1 VNISDDKIL
10 IRDIVV
16 KHSFNTKILAGL
28 IVYSLSPV
36 PVAGVRAAEVPA
48 GVKLAETQELV
59 RANGYEPATLDPN
72 LAESNVEFYIFNDLF
87 EGLLRVGKKG
97 EVIPALAEKWEQQD
111 NVWTFH
117 LRPQAKWSNG
127 DPVTAGDFVYSW
139 RRLTDPKTASP
150 YGSYLAS
157 AYVLNAA
164 EINAGSKPPSELGVK
179 ALDAH
184 TLQVTLAEP
193 NSYLLKQ
200 LVHFPVLP
208 VNQKVVEK
216 YGKDWTQP
224 AHFVG
229 NGAFRLSQWVV
240 NEKLVVE
247 RNPQYWDNAN
257 TRLNKV
263 TFLPLQGFP
272 EVARFRAGEIELG
285 YTTPPELY
293 QQLKKTLG
301 DEQLV
306 TYPLLSTSYFAFNNQ
321 QAPFNDVRVRQ
332 ALNLALDKDIIAGK
346 VLGYGQQPAWT
357 FTPTG
362 AGGYSLKAGEA
373 AGWTRE
379 QRLAQAQKLLAEAG
393 FNAAHPLRFTL
404 LYSNDAT
411 IKKIVI
417 ASSAMWKKN
426 LGVEA
431 RLQSQ
436 ERKVTLDSIN
446 RGQYSV
452 AFTRWLADYNDPST
466 FLNVFRSASSEN
478 SPKYRNG
485 NYDRILHQATAA
497 QTPQQVQHYFQQAE
511 DLLAA
516 DTPVAPVYYEANA
529 TLVKPYVKGIDFT
542 RQGALYDKNAYIVA
556 H

>member
-1 VNISDDKIL
+1 MNIGVDKTPL
-10 IRDIVV
+10 RDNDVTY
-16 KHSFNTKILAGL
+16 SFKLKGLAGL
-28 IVYSLSPV
+28 IILSLQ
-36 PVAGVRAAEVPA
+36 AGMAVQAAEVPA
-48 GVKLAETQELV
+48 GVQLAAKQELV

-87 EGLLRVGKKG
+87 EGLLRVGKNG
-97 EVIPALAEKWEQQD
+97 EVIPALATKWETKGT
-111 NVWTFH
+111 VWTFH
-117 LRPQAKWSNG
+117 LRPEAKWSNG
-127 DPVTAGDFVYSW
+127 DPVTADDFVFSW

-208 VNQKVVEK
+208 VNRKVVEQ
-216 YGKDWTQP
+216 YGKNWTQP
-224 AHFVG
+224 QNFVG
-229 NGAFRLSQWVV
+229 NGAFKLAQWVV
-240 NEKLVVE
+240 NEKVVVE
-247 RNPQYWDNAN
+247 RNTQYWDNAH
-257 TRLNKV
+257 TVLNKV

-285 YTTPPELY
+285 YSAPPELY
-293 QQLKKTLG
+293 QQLKKNLG

-306 TYPLLSTSYFAFNNQ
+306 TYPLLSTSYFAFNNRQ
-321 QAPFNDVRVRQ
+321 PPFNDVRVRQ
-332 ALNLALDKDIIAGK
+332 ALNLALDKQVIAGK

-362 AGGYSLKAGEA
+362 AGGFTLQPGVA
-373 AGWTRE
+373 AGWSQE
-379 QRLAQAQKLLAEAG
+379 QRIAQAKKLLAEAG
-393 FNAAHPLRFTL
+393 FNAQHPLRFTL

-417 ASSAMWKKN
+417 AASAMWKKN
-426 LGVEA
+426 LGAEVT
-431 RLQSQ
+431 LQNQ
-436 ERKVTLDSIN
+436 ERKVVLDNIN
-446 RGQYSV
+446 NGQYSA
-452 AFTRWLADYNDPST
+452 AFSRWLADYNDPST
-466 FLNVFRSASSEN
+466 FLNVFRSTSSEN
-478 SPKYRNG
+478 SAKYANEH
-485 NYDRILHQATAA
+485 YDRLLHQATAA
-497 QTPQQVQHYFQQAE
+497 QSPEQVQQAFQQAE
-511 DLLAA
+511 DVLAV

-542 RQGALYDKNAYIVA
+542 RQGPLYDKNVYILA

>member
-1 VNISDDKIL
+1 MNIGVDKTP
-10 IRDIVV
+10 IRDNDVTY
-16 KHSFNTKILAGL
+16 SFKLKGLAGL
-28 IVYSLSPV
+28 IILSLQ
-36 PVAGVRAAEVPA
+36 AGVAVQAAEVPA
-48 GVKLAETQELV
+48 GVQLAAKQELV

-87 EGLLRVGKKG
+87 EGLLRVGKNG
-97 EVIPALAEKWEQQD
+97 EVIPALATKWETKGT
-111 NVWTFH
+111 VWTFH
-117 LRPQAKWSNG
+117 LRPEAKWSNG
-127 DPVTAGDFVYSW
+127 DPVTADDFVFSW

-164 EINAGSKPPSELGVK
+164 EINAGGKPPSELGVK

-208 VNQKVVEK
+208 VNRKVVEQ
-216 YGKDWTQP
+216 YGKNWTQP
-224 AHFVG
+224 QNFVG
-229 NGAFRLSQWVV
+229 NGAFKLAQWVV
-240 NEKLVVE
+240 NEKVVVE
-247 RNPQYWDNAN
+247 RNTQYWDNAH
-257 TRLNKV
+257 TVLNKV

-285 YTTPPELY
+285 YSAPPELY
-293 QQLKKTLG
+293 QQLKKNLG

-306 TYPLLSTSYFAFNNQ
+306 TYPLLSTSYFAFNNRQ
-321 QAPFNDVRVRQ
+321 PPFNDVRVRQ
-332 ALNLALDKDIIAGK
+332 ALNLALDKQVIAGK

-362 AGGYSLKAGEA
+362 AGGFTLQPGVA
-373 AGWTRE
+373 AGWSQE
-379 QRLAQAQKLLAEAG
+379 QRIAQAKKLLAEAG
-393 FNAAHPLRFTL
+393 FNAQHPLRFTL

-417 ASSAMWKKN
+417 AASAMWKKN
-426 LGVEA
+426 LGAEVT
-431 RLQSQ
+431 LQNQ
-436 ERKVTLDSIN
+436 ERKVVLDNIN
-446 RGQYSV
+446 NGQYSA
-452 AFTRWLADYNDPST
+452 AFSRWLADYNDPST
-466 FLNVFRSASSEN
+466 FLNVFRSTSSEN
-478 SPKYRNG
+478 SAKYANEH
-485 NYDRILHQATAA
+485 YDRLLHQATAA
-497 QTPQQVQHYFQQAE
+497 QSPEQVQQAFQQAE
-511 DLLAA
+511 DVLAV

-542 RQGALYDKNAYIVA
+542 RQGPLYDKNVYILA

>member
-1 VNISDDKIL
+1 MNIGVDKTPL
-10 IRDIVV
+10 RDNDVTY
-16 KHSFNTKILAGL
+16 SFKLKGLAGL
-28 IVYSLSPV
+28 IILSLQ
-36 PVAGVRAAEVPA
+36 AGMAVQAAEVPA
-48 GVKLAETQELV
+48 GVQLAAKQELV

-87 EGLLRVGKKG
+87 EGLLRVGKNG
-97 EVIPALAEKWEQQD
+97 EVIPALATKWETKGT
-111 NVWTFH
+111 VWTFH
-117 LRPQAKWSNG
+117 LRPEAKWSNG
-127 DPVTAGDFVYSW
+127 DPVTADDFVFSW

-164 EINAGSKPPSELGVK
+164 EINAGGKPPSELGVK

-208 VNQKVVEK
+208 VNRKVVEQ
-216 YGKDWTQP
+216 YGKNWTQP
-224 AHFVG
+224 QNFVG
-229 NGAFRLSQWVV
+229 NGAFKLAQWVV
-240 NEKLVVE
+240 NEKVVLE
-247 RNPQYWDNAN
+247 RNTQYWDNAH
-257 TRLNKV
+257 TVLNKV

-285 YTTPPELY
+285 YSAPPELY
-293 QQLKKTLG
+293 QQLKKNLG

-306 TYPLLSTSYFAFNNQ
+306 TYPLLSTSYFAFNNRQ
-321 QAPFNDVRVRQ
+321 PPFNDVRVRQ
-332 ALNLALDKDIIAGK
+332 ALNLALDKQVIAGK

-362 AGGYSLKAGEA
+362 AGGFTLQAGVA
-373 AGWTRE
+373 AGWSQE
-379 QRLAQAQKLLAEAG
+379 QRIAQAKKLLAEAG
-393 FNAAHPLRFTL
+393 FNAQHPLRFTL

-417 ASSAMWKKN
+417 AASAMWKKN
-426 LGVEA
+426 LGAEVT
-431 RLQSQ
+431 LQNQ
-436 ERKVTLDSIN
+436 ERKVVLDNIN
-446 RGQYSV
+446 NGQYSA
-452 AFTRWLADYNDPST
+452 AFSRWLADYNDPST
-466 FLNVFRSASSEN
+466 FLNVFRSTSSEN
-478 SPKYRNG
+478 SAKYANEH
-485 NYDRILHQATAA
+485 YDRLLHQATAA
-497 QTPQQVQHYFQQAE
+497 QSPEQVQQAFQQAE
-511 DLLAA
+511 DVLAV

-542 RQGALYDKNAYIVA
+542 RQGPLYDKNVYILA

>member
-1 VNISDDKIL
+1 MNIGVDKTPL
-10 IRDIVV
+10 RDNDVTY
-16 KHSFNTKILAGL
+16 SFKLKGLAGL
-28 IVYSLSPV
+28 IILSLQ
-36 PVAGVRAAEVPA
+36 AGVAVQAAEVPA
-48 GVKLAETQELV
+48 GVQLAAKQELV

-87 EGLLRVGKKG
+87 EGLLRVGKNG
-97 EVIPALAEKWEQQD
+97 EVIPALATKWETKGT
-111 NVWTFH
+111 VWTFH
-117 LRPQAKWSNG
+117 LRPEAKWSNG
-127 DPVTAGDFVYSW
+127 DPVTADDFVFSW

-208 VNQKVVEK
+208 VNRKVVEQ
-216 YGKDWTQP
+216 YGKNWTQP
-224 AHFVG
+224 QNFVG
-229 NGAFRLSQWVV
+229 NGAFKLAQWVV
-240 NEKLVVE
+240 NEKVVLE
-247 RNPQYWDNAN
+247 RNTQYWDNAH
-257 TRLNKV
+257 TVLNKV

-285 YTTPPELY
+285 YSAPPELY
-293 QQLKKTLG
+293 QQLKKNLG

-306 TYPLLSTSYFAFNNQ
+306 TYPLLSTSYFAFNNRQ
-321 QAPFNDVRVRQ
+321 PPFNDVRVRQ
-332 ALNLALDKDIIAGK
+332 ALNLALDKQVIAGK

-362 AGGYSLKAGEA
+362 AGGFTLQPGVA
-373 AGWTRE
+373 AGWSQE
-379 QRLAQAQKLLAEAG
+379 QRIAQAKKLMAEAG
-393 FNAAHPLRFTL
+393 FNAQHPLRFTL

-417 ASSAMWKKN
+417 AASAMWKKN
-426 LGVEA
+426 LGAEVT
-431 RLQSQ
+431 LQNQ
-436 ERKVTLDSIN
+436 ERKVVLDNIN
-446 RGQYSV
+446 NGQYSA
-452 AFTRWLADYNDPST
+452 AFSRWLADYNDPST
-466 FLNVFRSASSEN
+466 FLNVFRSTSSEN
-478 SPKYRNG
+478 SAKYANEH
-485 NYDRILHQATAA
+485 YDRLLHQATAA
-497 QTPQQVQHYFQQAE
+497 QSPEQVQQAFQQAE
-511 DLLAA
+511 DVLAV

-542 RQGALYDKNAYIVA
+542 RQGPLYDKNVYILA

>member
-1 VNISDDKIL
+1 LHIERDKTL
-10 IRDIVV
+10 IRDIDV
-16 KHSFNTKILAGL
+16 KYSFNGKKLAGL
-28 IVYSLSPV
+28 ILL
-36 PVAGVRAAEVPA
+36 ALNATIAQAAEVPA
-48 GVKLAETQELV
+48 GAKLAPVQELV

-87 EGLLRVGKKG
+87 EGLLRVGKEG
-97 EVIPALAEKWEQQD
+97 EVIPALAQKWEHQG

-127 DPVTAGDFVYSW
+127 DPVTADDFVYSW

-164 EINAGSKPPSELGVK
+164 AINAGSKPPSELGVK

-184 TLQVTLAEP
+184 TLQVTLSEP
-193 NSYLLKQ
+193 NAYLLKQ

-208 VNQKVVEK
+208 VNRKVVEQ
-216 YGKDWTQP
+216 YGKNWTQP

-229 NGAFRLSQWVV
+229 NGAFRLSEWVV
-240 NEKLVVE
+240 NEKVVVE

-257 TRLNKV
+257 TVLNKV
-263 TFLPLQGFP
+263 TFLPIQGFP
-272 EVARFRAGEIELG
+272 EVARFRAGEVELG

-301 DEQLV
+301 DQQLV
-306 TYPLLSTSYFAFNNQ
+306 TYPLLSTSYFAFNNRQ
-321 QAPFNDVRVRQ
+321 TPFNDVRVRQ
-332 ALNLALDKDIIAGK
+332 ALNLALDKEIIAGK

-362 AGGYSLKAGEA
+362 AGGYRLQAGAA
-373 AGWTRE
+373 AGLTPE
-379 QRLAQAQKLLAEAG
+379 QRHAQAKKLLAEAG
-393 FNAAHPLRFTL
+393 FNAEHPLRFTV

-417 ASSAMWKKN
+417 AAAAMWKKN

-431 RLQSQ
+431 GMQSQ
-436 ERKVTLDSIN
+436 ERKVTLDNIN

-452 AFTRWLADYNDPST
+452 AFTRWLADYDDPST
-466 FLNVFRSASSEN
+466 FLNVFRADSSEN
-478 SPKYRNG
+478 SPKYRNPE
-485 NYDRILHQATAA
+485 YDRILHQATAA
-497 QTPQQVQHYFQQAE
+497 PTPQQVQQYFQQAE
-511 DLLAA
+511 AVLAV

-529 TLVKPYVKGIDFT
+529 TLIKPYVKGIDFT
-542 RQGALYDKNAYIVA
+542 RQGALYDKNVYILA

>member
-1 VNISDDKIL
+1 MNIGVDKTP
-10 IRDIVV
+10 IRDNDVTY
-16 KHSFNTKILAGL
+16 SFKLKALTGL
-28 IVYSLSPV
+28 IILSLR
-36 PVAGVRAAEVPA
+36 AGMAVQAAEVPA
-48 GVKLAETQELV
+48 GVQLAAKQELV

-87 EGLLRVGKKG
+87 EGLLRVGKNG
-97 EVIPALAEKWEQQD
+97 EVIPALATKWETKGT
-111 NVWTFH
+111 VWTFH
-117 LRPQAKWSNG
+117 LRPEAKWSNG
-127 DPVTAGDFVYSW
+127 DPVTADDFVFSW

-208 VNQKVVEK
+208 VNRKVVEQ
-216 YGKDWTQP
+216 YGKNWTQP
-224 AHFVG
+224 QNFVG
-229 NGAFRLSQWVV
+229 NGAFKLAQWVV
-240 NEKLVVE
+240 NEKVVLE
-247 RNPQYWDNAN
+247 RNTQYWDNAH
-257 TRLNKV
+257 TVLNKV

-285 YTTPPELY
+285 YSAPPELY
-293 QQLKKTLG
+293 QQLKKNLG

-306 TYPLLSTSYFAFNNQ
+306 TYPLLSTSYFAFNNRQ
-321 QAPFNDVRVRQ
+321 PPFNDVRVRQ
-332 ALNLALDKDIIAGK
+332 ALNLALDKQVIAGK
-346 VLGYGQQPAWT
+346 VLGYGQQSAWT

-362 AGGYSLKAGEA
+362 AGGFTLQPGVA
-373 AGWTRE
+373 AGWSQE
-379 QRLAQAQKLLAEAG
+379 QRIAQAKKLLAEAG
-393 FNAAHPLRFTL
+393 FNAQHPLRFTL

-417 ASSAMWKKN
+417 AASAMWKKN
-426 LGVEA
+426 LGAEVT
-431 RLQSQ
+431 LQNQ
-436 ERKVTLDSIN
+436 ERKVVLDNIN
-446 RGQYSV
+446 NGQYSA
-452 AFTRWLADYNDPST
+452 AFSRWLADYNDPST
-466 FLNVFRSASSEN
+466 FLNVFRSTSSEN
-478 SPKYRNG
+478 SAKYANEH
-485 NYDRILHQATAA
+485 YDRLLHQATAA
-497 QTPQQVQHYFQQAE
+497 QSPEQVQQAFQQAE
-511 DLLAA
+511 DVLAV

-542 RQGALYDKNAYIVA
+542 RQGPLYDKNVYILA

>member
-1 VNISDDKIL
+1 MNIGVDKTP
-10 IRDIVV
+10 IRDNDVTY
-16 KHSFNTKILAGL
+16 SFKLKGLAGL
-28 IVYSLSPV
+28 IILSLQ
-36 PVAGVRAAEVPA
+36 AGVAVQAAEVPA
-48 GVKLAETQELV
+48 GVQLAAKQELV

-87 EGLLRVGKKG
+87 EGLLRVGKNG
-97 EVIPALAEKWEQQD
+97 EVIPALATKWETKGT
-111 NVWTFH
+111 VWTFH
-117 LRPQAKWSNG
+117 LRPEVKWSNG
-127 DPVTAGDFVYSW
+127 DPVTADDFVFSW

-164 EINAGSKPPSELGVK
+164 EINAGGKPPSELGVK

-208 VNQKVVEK
+208 VNRKVVEQ
-216 YGKDWTQP
+216 YGKNWTQP
-224 AHFVG
+224 QNFVG
-229 NGAFRLSQWVV
+229 NGAFKLAQWVV
-240 NEKLVVE
+240 NEKVVVE
-247 RNPQYWDNAN
+247 RNTQYWDNAH
-257 TRLNKV
+257 TVLNKV

-285 YTTPPELY
+285 YSAPPELY
-293 QQLKKTLG
+293 QQLKKSLG

-306 TYPLLSTSYFAFNNQ
+306 TYPLLSTSYFAFNNRQ
-321 QAPFNDVRVRQ
+321 PPFNDVRVRQ
-332 ALNLALDKDIIAGK
+332 ALNLALDKQVIAGK

-362 AGGYSLKAGEA
+362 AGGFTLQPGVA
-373 AGWTRE
+373 AGWSQE
-379 QRLAQAQKLLAEAG
+379 QRIAQAKKLLAEAG
-393 FNAAHPLRFTL
+393 FNAQHPLCFTL

-417 ASSAMWKKN
+417 AASAMWKKN
-426 LGVEA
+426 LGAEVT
-431 RLQSQ
+431 LQNQ
-436 ERKVTLDSIN
+436 ERKVVLDNIN
-446 RGQYSV
+446 NGQYSA
-452 AFTRWLADYNDPST
+452 AFSRWLADYNDPST
-466 FLNVFRSASSEN
+466 FLNVFRSTSSEN
-478 SPKYRNG
+478 SAKYANEH
-485 NYDRILHQATAA
+485 YDRLLHQATAA
-497 QTPQQVQHYFQQAE
+497 QSPEQVQQAFQQAE
-511 DLLAA
+511 DVLAV

-542 RQGALYDKNAYIVA
+542 RQGPLYDKNVYILA

>member
-1 VNISDDKIL
+1 MNIGVDKTP
-10 IRDIVV
+10 IRDNDVTY
-16 KHSFNTKILAGL
+16 SFKLKGLAGL
-28 IVYSLSPV
+28 IILSLQ
-36 PVAGVRAAEVPA
+36 AGVAVQAAEVPA
-48 GVKLAETQELV
+48 GVQLAAKQELV

-87 EGLLRVGKKG
+87 EGLLRVGKNG
-97 EVIPALAEKWEQQD
+97 EVIPALATKWETKGT
-111 NVWTFH
+111 VWTFH
-117 LRPQAKWSNG
+117 LRPEAKWSNG
-127 DPVTAGDFVYSW
+127 DPVTADDFVFSW

-164 EINAGSKPPSELGVK
+164 EINAGGKPPSELGVK

-208 VNQKVVEK
+208 VNRKVVEQ
-216 YGKDWTQP
+216 YGKNWTQP
-224 AHFVG
+224 QNFVG
-229 NGAFRLSQWVV
+229 NGAFKLAQWVV
-240 NEKLVVE
+240 NEKVVLE
-247 RNPQYWDNAN
+247 RNTQYWDNAH
-257 TRLNKV
+257 TVLNKV

-285 YTTPPELY
+285 YSAPPELY
-293 QQLKKTLG
+293 QQLKKNLG

-306 TYPLLSTSYFAFNNQ
+306 TYPLLSTSYFAFNNRQ
-321 QAPFNDVRVRQ
+321 PPFNDVRVRQ
-332 ALNLALDKDIIAGK
+332 ALNLALDKQVIAGK

-362 AGGYSLKAGEA
+362 AGGFTLQAGVA
-373 AGWTRE
+373 AGWSQE
-379 QRLAQAQKLLAEAG
+379 QRIAQAKKLLAEAG
-393 FNAAHPLRFTL
+393 FNAQHPLRFTL

-417 ASSAMWKKN
+417 AASAMWKKN
-426 LGVEA
+426 LGAEVT
-431 RLQSQ
+431 LQNQ
-436 ERKVTLDSIN
+436 ERKVVLDNIN
-446 RGQYSV
+446 NGQYSA
-452 AFTRWLADYNDPST
+452 AFSRWLADYNDPST
-466 FLNVFRSASSEN
+466 FLNVFRSTSSEN
-478 SPKYRNG
+478 SAKYANEH
-485 NYDRILHQATAA
+485 YDRLLHQATAA
-497 QTPQQVQHYFQQAE
+497 QSPEQVQQAFQQAE
-511 DLLAA
+511 DVLAV

-542 RQGALYDKNAYIVA
+542 RQGPLYDKNVYILA

>member
-1 VNISDDKIL
+1 MNIGVDKTPL
-10 IRDIVV
+10 RDNDVTY
-16 KHSFNTKILAGL
+16 SFKLKGLAGL
-28 IVYSLSPV
+28 IILSLQ
-36 PVAGVRAAEVPA
+36 AGVAVQAAEVPA
-48 GVKLAETQELV
+48 GVQLAAKQELV

-87 EGLLRVGKKG
+87 EGLLRVGKNG
-97 EVIPALAEKWEQQD
+97 EVIPALATKWETKGT
-111 NVWTFH
+111 VWTFH
-117 LRPQAKWSNG
+117 LRPEAKWSNG
-127 DPVTAGDFVYSW
+127 DPVTADDFVFSW

-208 VNQKVVEK
+208 VNRKVVEQ
-216 YGKDWTQP
+216 YGKNWTQP
-224 AHFVG
+224 QNFVG
-229 NGAFRLSQWVV
+229 NGAFKLAQWVV
-240 NEKLVVE
+240 NEKVVVE
-247 RNPQYWDNAN
+247 RNTQYWDNAH
-257 TRLNKV
+257 TVLNKV

-285 YTTPPELY
+285 YSAPPELY
-293 QQLKKTLG
+293 QQLKKSLG

-306 TYPLLSTSYFAFNNQ
+306 TYPLLSTSYFAFNNRQ
-321 QAPFNDVRVRQ
+321 PPFNDVRVRQ
-332 ALNLALDKDIIAGK
+332 ALNLALDKQVIAGK

-362 AGGYSLKAGEA
+362 AGGFTLQPGVA
-373 AGWTRE
+373 AGWSQE
-379 QRLAQAQKLLAEAG
+379 QRIAQAKKLLAEAG
-393 FNAAHPLRFTL
+393 FNAQHPLRFTL

-417 ASSAMWKKN
+417 AASAMWKKN
-426 LGVEA
+426 LGAEVT
-431 RLQSQ
+431 LQNQ
-436 ERKVTLDSIN
+436 ERKVVLDNIN
-446 RGQYSV
+446 NGQYSA
-452 AFTRWLADYNDPST
+452 AFSRWLADYNDPST
-466 FLNVFRSASSEN
+466 FLNVFRSTSSEN
-478 SPKYRNG
+478 SAKYANEH
-485 NYDRILHQATAA
+485 YDRLLHQATAA
-497 QTPQQVQHYFQQAE
+497 QSPEQVQQAFQQAE
-511 DLLAA
+511 DVLAV

-542 RQGALYDKNAYIVA
+542 RQGLLYDKNVYILA

>member
-1 VNISDDKIL
+1 MNIGVDKTL
-10 IRDIVV
+10 IRDNDVTY
-16 KHSFNTKILAGL
+16 SFKLKGLAGL
-28 IVYSLSPV
+28 IILSLQ
-36 PVAGVRAAEVPA
+36 AGMAVQAAEVPA
-48 GVKLAETQELV
+48 GVQLAAKQELV

-87 EGLLRVGKKG
+87 EGLLRVGKNG
-97 EVIPALAEKWEQQD
+97 EVIPALATKWETKGT
-111 NVWTFH
+111 VWTFH
-117 LRPQAKWSNG
+117 LRPEAKWSNG
-127 DPVTAGDFVYSW
+127 DPVTADDFVFSW

-208 VNQKVVEK
+208 VNRKVVEQ
-216 YGKDWTQP
+216 YGKNWTQP
-224 AHFVG
+224 QIFVG
-229 NGAFRLSQWVV
+229 NGAFKLAQWVV
-240 NEKLVVE
+240 NEKVVVE
-247 RNPQYWDNAN
+247 RNTQYWDNAH
-257 TRLNKV
+257 TVLNKV

-285 YTTPPELY
+285 YSAPPELY
-293 QQLKKTLG
+293 QQLKKNLG

-306 TYPLLSTSYFAFNNQ
+306 TYPLLSTSYFAFNNRQ
-321 QAPFNDVRVRQ
+321 PPFNDVRVRQ
-332 ALNLALDKDIIAGK
+332 ALNLALDKQVIAGK

-362 AGGYSLKAGEA
+362 AGGFTLQPGVA
-373 AGWTRE
+373 AGWSQE
-379 QRLAQAQKLLAEAG
+379 QRIAQAKKLLAEAG
-393 FNAAHPLRFTL
+393 FNAQHPLRFTL

-417 ASSAMWKKN
+417 AASAMWKKN
-426 LGVEA
+426 LGAEVT
-431 RLQSQ
+431 LQNQ
-436 ERKVTLDSIN
+436 ERKVVLDNIN
-446 RGQYSV
+446 NGQYSA
-452 AFTRWLADYNDPST
+452 AFSRWLADYNDPST
-466 FLNVFRSASSEN
+466 FLNVFRSTSSEN
-478 SPKYRNG
+478 SAKYANEH
-485 NYDRILHQATAA
+485 YDRLLHQATAA
-497 QTPQQVQHYFQQAE
+497 QSPEQVQQAFQQAE
-511 DLLAA
+511 DVLAV

-542 RQGALYDKNAYIVA
+542 RQGPLYDKNVYILA

>member
-1 VNISDDKIL
+1 MNIGVDKTP
-10 IRDIVV
+10 IRDSDVTY
-16 KHSFNTKILAGL
+16 SFKLKGLAGL
-28 IVYSLSPV
+28 IILSLQ
-36 PVAGVRAAEVPA
+36 AGVAVQAAEVPA
-48 GVKLAETQELV
+48 GVQLAAKQELV

-87 EGLLRVGKKG
+87 EGLLRVGKNG
-97 EVIPALAEKWEQQD
+97 EVIPALATKWETKGT
-111 NVWTFH
+111 VWTFH
-117 LRPQAKWSNG
+117 LRPEAKWSNG
-127 DPVTAGDFVYSW
+127 DPVTADDFVFSW

-164 EINAGSKPPSELGVK
+164 EINAGGKPPSELGVK

-208 VNQKVVEK
+208 VNRKVVEQ
-216 YGKDWTQP
+216 YGKNWTQP
-224 AHFVG
+224 QNFVG
-229 NGAFRLSQWVV
+229 NGAFKLAQWVV
-240 NEKLVVE
+240 NEKVVLE
-247 RNPQYWDNAN
+247 RNTQYWDNAH
-257 TRLNKV
+257 TVLNKV

-285 YTTPPELY
+285 YSAPPELY
-293 QQLKKTLG
+293 QQLKKNLG

-306 TYPLLSTSYFAFNNQ
+306 TYPLLSTSYFAFNNRQ
-321 QAPFNDVRVRQ
+321 PPFNDVRVRQ
-332 ALNLALDKDIIAGK
+332 ALNLALDKQVIAGK

-362 AGGYSLKAGEA
+362 AGGFTLQPGVA
-373 AGWTRE
+373 AGWSQE
-379 QRLAQAQKLLAEAG
+379 QRIAQAKKLLAEAG
-393 FNAAHPLRFTL
+393 FNAQHPLRFTL

-417 ASSAMWKKN
+417 AASAMWKKN
-426 LGVEA
+426 LGAEVT
-431 RLQSQ
+431 LKNQ
-436 ERKVTLDSIN
+436 ERKVVLDNIN
-446 RGQYSV
+446 NGQYSA
-452 AFTRWLADYNDPST
+452 AFSRWLADYNDPST
-466 FLNVFRSASSEN
+466 FLNVFRSTSSEN
-478 SPKYRNG
+478 SAKYANEH
-485 NYDRILHQATAA
+485 YDRLLHQATAA
-497 QTPQQVQHYFQQAE
+497 QSPEQVQQAFQQAE
-511 DLLAA
+511 DVLAV

-542 RQGALYDKNAYIVA
+542 RQGPLYDKNVYILA

>member
-1 VNISDDKIL
+1 MKY
-10 IRDIVV
+10 
-16 KHSFNTKILAGL
+16 SFNKKYLAGF
-28 IVYSLSPV
+28 IYFAIFSMTG
-36 PVAGVRAAEVPA
+36 ARAAEVPSGA
-48 GVKLAETQELV
+48 KLADVQELV

-72 LAESNVEFYIFNDLF
+72 RAESNVEFYIFNDLF
-87 EGLLRVGKKG
+87 EGLLRVGKNG
-97 EVIPALAEKWEQQD
+97 EVIPALAEKWEHQG

-117 LRPQAKWSNG
+117 LRPQARWSNG
-127 DPVTAGDFVYSW
+127 DPVTTGDFVYSW

-164 EINAGSKPPSELGVK
+164 EINAGSKSPDELGVK
-179 ALDAH
+179 ALDDH
-184 TLQVTLAEP
+184 TLQVTLSEP

-208 VNQKVVEK
+208 VNQKVIEK
-216 YGKDWTQP
+216 YGKDWTLP
-224 AHFVG
+224 EHFVG

-240 NEKLVVE
+240 NEKVVVE
-247 RNPQYWDNAN
+247 RNPEYWDNAN
-257 TRLNKV
+257 TVLNKV

-293 QQLKKTLG
+293 QQLKKNLG
-301 DEQLV
+301 EEQLV

-321 QAPFNDVRVRQ
+321 QGPFNDVRVRQ

-346 VLGYGQQPAWT
+346 VLGYGQKPAWT

-362 AGGYSLKAGEA
+362 AGGYSLQAGEA
-373 AGWTRE
+373 ATWTRE
-379 QRLAQAQKLLAEAG
+379 QRLAQAKKLLEEAG
-393 FNAAHPLRFTL
+393 FNAAHPLQFTL

-431 RLQSQ
+431 TLQGQ
-436 ERKVTLDSIN
+436 ERKVVLDNIS

-452 AFTRWLADYNDPST
+452 AFARWLADYNDPST
-466 FLNVFRSASSEN
+466 FLNVFRSTSSEN
-478 SPKYRNG
+478 SAKYRNP
-485 NYDRILHQATAA
+485 NYDNILHQATAA
-497 QTPQQVQHYFQQAE
+497 PTPQQVQQYFQQAE
-511 DLLAA
+511 DQLAT

-542 RQGALYDKNAYIVA
+542 RQGALYDKNAYILA

>member
-1 VNISDDKIL
+1 MNIGVDKTL
-10 IRDIVV
+10 IRDNDVTY
-16 KHSFNTKILAGL
+16 SFKLKGLAGL
-28 IVYSLSPV
+28 IILSLQ
-36 PVAGVRAAEVPA
+36 AGVAVQAAEVPA
-48 GVKLAETQELV
+48 GVQLAAKQELV

-87 EGLLRVGKKG
+87 EGLLRVGKNG
-97 EVIPALAEKWEQQD
+97 EVIPALATKWETKGT
-111 NVWTFH
+111 VWTFH
-117 LRPQAKWSNG
+117 LRPEAKWSNG
-127 DPVTAGDFVYSW
+127 DPVTADDFVFSW

-208 VNQKVVEK
+208 VNRKVVEQ
-216 YGKDWTQP
+216 YGKNWTQP
-224 AHFVG
+224 QNFVG
-229 NGAFRLSQWVV
+229 NGAFKLAQWVV
-240 NEKLVVE
+240 NEKVVVE
-247 RNPQYWDNAN
+247 RNTQYWDNAH
-257 TRLNKV
+257 TVLNKV

-285 YTTPPELY
+285 YSAPPELY
-293 QQLKKTLG
+293 QQLKKNLG

-306 TYPLLSTSYFAFNNQ
+306 TYPLLSTSYFAFNNRQ
-321 QAPFNDVRVRQ
+321 PPFNDVRVRQ
-332 ALNLALDKDIIAGK
+332 ALNLALDKQVIAGK

-362 AGGYSLKAGEA
+362 AGGFTLQPGVA
-373 AGWTRE
+373 AGWSQE
-379 QRLAQAQKLLAEAG
+379 QRIAQAKKLLAEAG
-393 FNAAHPLRFTL
+393 FNAQHPLRFTL

-417 ASSAMWKKN
+417 AASAMWKKN
-426 LGVEA
+426 LGAEVT
-431 RLQSQ
+431 LQNQ
-436 ERKVTLDSIN
+436 ERKVVLDNIN
-446 RGQYSV
+446 NGQYSA
-452 AFTRWLADYNDPST
+452 AFSRWLADYNDPST
-466 FLNVFRSASSEN
+466 FLNVFRSTSSEN
-478 SPKYRNG
+478 SAKYANEH
-485 NYDRILHQATAA
+485 YDRLLHQATAA
-497 QTPQQVQHYFQQAE
+497 QSPEQVQQAFQQAE
-511 DLLAA
+511 DVLAV

-542 RQGALYDKNAYIVA
+542 RQGPLYDKNVYILA

>member
-1 VNISDDKIL
+1 MNIGVDKTPL
-10 IRDIVV
+10 RDNDVTY
-16 KHSFNTKILAGL
+16 SFKLKGLAGL
-28 IVYSLSPV
+28 IILSLQ
-36 PVAGVRAAEVPA
+36 AGVAVQAAEVPA
-48 GVKLAETQELV
+48 GVQLAAKQELV

-87 EGLLRVGKKG
+87 EGLLRVGKNG
-97 EVIPALAEKWEQQD
+97 EVIPALATKWETKGT
-111 NVWTFH
+111 VWTFH
-117 LRPQAKWSNG
+117 LRPEAKWSNG
-127 DPVTAGDFVYSW
+127 DPVTADDFVFSW

-208 VNQKVVEK
+208 VNRKVVEQ
-216 YGKDWTQP
+216 YGKNWTQP
-224 AHFVG
+224 QNFVG
-229 NGAFRLSQWVV
+229 NGAFKLAQWVV
-240 NEKLVVE
+240 NEKVVVE
-247 RNPQYWDNAN
+247 RNTQYWDNAH
-257 TRLNKV
+257 TVLNKV

-285 YTTPPELY
+285 YSAPPELY
-293 QQLKKTLG
+293 QQLKKSLG

-306 TYPLLSTSYFAFNNQ
+306 TYPLLSTSYFAFNNRQ
-321 QAPFNDVRVRQ
+321 PPFNDVRVRQ
-332 ALNLALDKDIIAGK
+332 ALNLALDKQVIAGK

-362 AGGYSLKAGEA
+362 AGGFTLQPGVA
-373 AGWTRE
+373 AGWSQE
-379 QRLAQAQKLLAEAG
+379 QRIAQAKKLLAEAG
-393 FNAAHPLRFTL
+393 FNAQHPLRFTL

-417 ASSAMWKKN
+417 AASAMWKKN
-426 LGVEA
+426 LGAEVT
-431 RLQSQ
+431 LQNQ
-436 ERKVTLDSIN
+436 ERKVVLDNIN
-446 RGQYSV
+446 NGQYSA
-452 AFTRWLADYNDPST
+452 AFSRWLADYNDPST
-466 FLNVFRSASSEN
+466 FLNVFRSTSSEN
-478 SPKYRNG
+478 SAKYANEH
-485 NYDRILHQATAA
+485 YDRLLHQATAA
-497 QTPQQVQHYFQQAE
+497 QSPEQVQQAFQQAE
-511 DLLAA
+511 DVLAV

-542 RQGALYDKNAYIVA
+542 RQGPLYDKNVYILA

>member
-1 VNISDDKIL
+1 MNIGVDKTL
-10 IRDIVV
+10 LRDNDVTY
-16 KHSFNTKILAGL
+16 SFKLKGLAGL
-28 IVYSLSPV
+28 IILSLQ
-36 PVAGVRAAEVPA
+36 AGAAVQAAEVPA
-48 GVKLAETQELV
+48 GVQLAAKQELV

-87 EGLLRVGKKG
+87 EGLLRVGKNG
-97 EVIPALAEKWEQQD
+97 EVIPALATKWENQGT
-111 NVWTFH
+111 VWTFH
-117 LRPQAKWSNG
+117 LRPEAKWSNG
-127 DPVTAGDFVYSW
+127 DPVTADDFVFSW

-164 EINAGSKPPSELGVK
+164 EINAGSKPPTELGVK

-208 VNQKVVEK
+208 VNRKVVEQ
-216 YGKDWTQP
+216 YGKNWTQP
-224 AHFVG
+224 QNFVG
-229 NGAFRLSQWVV
+229 NGAFKLAQWVV
-240 NEKLVVE
+240 NEKVVVE
-247 RNPQYWDNAN
+247 RNTQYWDNAH
-257 TRLNKV
+257 TVLNKV

-285 YTTPPELY
+285 YSAPPELY
-293 QQLKKTLG
+293 QQLKKSLG

-306 TYPLLSTSYFAFNNQ
+306 TYPLLSTSYFAFNNRQ
-321 QAPFNDVRVRQ
+321 PPFNDVRVRQ
-332 ALNLALDKDIIAGK
+332 ALNLALDKQVIAGK

-362 AGGYSLKAGEA
+362 AGGFSLQPGVA
-373 AGWTRE
+373 AGWSQE
-379 QRLAQAQKLLAEAG
+379 QRIAQAKKLLAEAG
-393 FNAAHPLRFTL
+393 FNAQHPLRFTL

-417 ASSAMWKKN
+417 AGSAMWKKN
-426 LGVEA
+426 LGAEVT
-431 RLQSQ
+431 LQNQ
-436 ERKVTLDSIN
+436 ERKVVLDNIN
-446 RGQYSV
+446 NGQYSV
-452 AFTRWLADYNDPST
+452 AFSRWLADYNDPST
-466 FLNVFRSASSEN
+466 FLNVFRSTSSEN
-478 SPKYRNG
+478 SAKYANEH
-485 NYDRILHQATAA
+485 YDRLLHQATAA
-497 QTPQQVQHYFQQAE
+497 QSPEQVQQHFQQAE
-511 DLLAA
+511 DVLTV

-542 RQGALYDKNAYIVA
+542 RQGPLYDKNVYILA

>member
-1 VNISDDKIL
+1 MNIGVDKTP
-10 IRDIVV
+10 IRDNDVTY
-16 KHSFNTKILAGL
+16 SFKLKGLAGL
-28 IVYSLSPV
+28 IILSLQ
-36 PVAGVRAAEVPA
+36 AGVAVQAAEVPA
-48 GVKLAETQELV
+48 GVQLAAKQELV

-87 EGLLRVGKKG
+87 EGLLRVGKNG
-97 EVIPALAEKWEQQD
+97 EVIPALATKWETKGT
-111 NVWTFH
+111 VWTFH
-117 LRPQAKWSNG
+117 LRPEAKWSNG
-127 DPVTAGDFVYSW
+127 DPVTADDFVFSW

-164 EINAGSKPPSELGVK
+164 EINAGGKPPSELGVK

-208 VNQKVVEK
+208 VNRKVVEQ
-216 YGKDWTQP
+216 YGKNWTQP
-224 AHFVG
+224 QNFVG
-229 NGAFRLSQWVV
+229 NGAFKLAQWVV
-240 NEKLVVE
+240 NEKVVVE
-247 RNPQYWDNAN
+247 RNTQYWDNAH
-257 TRLNKV
+257 TVLNKV

-285 YTTPPELY
+285 YSAPPELY
-293 QQLKKTLG
+293 QQLKKNLG

-306 TYPLLSTSYFAFNNQ
+306 TYPLLSTSYFAFNNRQ
-321 QAPFNDVRVRQ
+321 PPFNDVRVRQ
-332 ALNLALDKDIIAGK
+332 ALNLALDKQVIAGK

-362 AGGYSLKAGEA
+362 AGGFTLQPGVA
-373 AGWTRE
+373 AGWSQE
-379 QRLAQAQKLLAEAG
+379 QRIAQAKKLLAEAG
-393 FNAAHPLRFTL
+393 FNAQHPLRFTL

-417 ASSAMWKKN
+417 ASSSMWKKN
-426 LGVEA
+426 LGAEVT
-431 RLQSQ
+431 LQNQ
-436 ERKVTLDSIN
+436 ERKVVLDNIN
-446 RGQYSV
+446 NGQYSA
-452 AFTRWLADYNDPST
+452 AFSRWLADYNDPST
-466 FLNVFRSASSEN
+466 FLNVFRSTSSEN
-478 SPKYRNG
+478 SAKYANEH
-485 NYDRILHQATAA
+485 YDRLLHQATAA
-497 QTPQQVQHYFQQAE
+497 QSPEQVQQAFQQAE
-511 DLLAA
+511 DVLAV

-542 RQGALYDKNAYIVA
+542 RQGPLYDKNVYILA

>member
-1 VNISDDKIL
+1 MKY
-10 IRDIVV
+10 
-16 KHSFNTKILAGL
+16 SFKLNGLAGL
-28 IVYSLSPV
+28 IILSLQAMV
-36 PVAGVRAAEVPA
+36 PVNAADVPA
-48 GVKLAETQELV
+48 GAQLATVQELV

-72 LAESNVEFYIFNDLF
+72 LAESNVEFYIFNDVF
-87 EGLLRVGKKG
+87 EGLLRVGKNG
-97 EVIPALAEKWEQQD
+97 EVIPALATKWVQQG
-111 NVWTFH
+111 NVWTFY
-117 LRPQAKWSNG
+117 LRPEAKWSNG
-127 DPVTAGDFVYSW
+127 DPVTADDFVYSW

-164 EINAGSKPPSELGVK
+164 EINAGSKPPTELGVK

-184 TLQVTLAEP
+184 RLQVTLVEP

-208 VNQKVVEK
+208 VNRNVVEK
-216 YGKDWTQP
+216 YGKNWTQP
-224 AHFVG
+224 QNFVG
-229 NGAFRLSQWVV
+229 NGAFRLTQWVV
-240 NEKLVVE
+240 NEKVVVE
-247 RNPQYWDNAN
+247 RNSQYWDNAR
-257 TRLNKV
+257 TVLNKV

-285 YTTPPELY
+285 YSAPPELY
-293 QQLKKTLG
+293 QQLKNSLG
-301 DEQLV
+301 DEQLI
-306 TYPLLSTSYFAFNNQ
+306 TYPLLSTSYFAFNNR

-332 ALNLALDKDIIAGK
+332 ALNLALDKEIIATK

-362 AGGYSLKAGEA
+362 AGGFTLQAGQE
-373 AGWTRE
+373 AGWPRE
-379 QRLAQAQKLLAEAG
+379 QRIAQAKKLLAEAG
-393 FNAAHPLRFTL
+393 FDAAHPLSFTL

-426 LGVEA
+426 LGVDVT
-431 RLQSQ
+431 LQSQ
-436 ERKVTLDSIN
+436 ERKVVLDNIN
-446 RGQYSV
+446 NGQYSV
-452 AFTRWLADYNDPST
+452 AFSRWLADYNDPST
-466 FLNVFRSASSEN
+466 FLNVFRATSSEN
-478 SPKYRNG
+478 SAKYVNE
-485 NYDRILHQATAA
+485 NYDRLLHQATAA
-497 QTPQQVQHYFQQAE
+497 QTPQQVQRYFQQAE
-511 DLLAA
+511 DVLAV

-542 RQGALYDKNAYIVA
+542 RQGPLYDKNVYILA

>member
-1 VNISDDKIL
+1 MKY
-10 IRDIVV
+10 
-16 KHSFNTKILAGL
+16 SFKLNGLAGL
-28 IVYSLSPV
+28 IILSLQAMV
-36 PVAGVRAAEVPA
+36 PVNAADVPA
-48 GVKLAETQELV
+48 GAQLATVQELV

-72 LAESNVEFYIFNDLF
+72 LAESNVEFYIFNDVF
-87 EGLLRVGKKG
+87 EGLLRVGKNG
-97 EVIPALAEKWEQQD
+97 EVIPALATKWVQQG
-111 NVWTFH
+111 NVWTFY
-117 LRPQAKWSNG
+117 LRPEAKWSNG
-127 DPVTAGDFVYSW
+127 DPVTADDFVYSW

-164 EINAGSKPPSELGVK
+164 EINAGSKPPTELGVK

-184 TLQVTLAEP
+184 RLQVTLVEP

-208 VNQKVVEK
+208 VNRNVVEK
-216 YGKDWTQP
+216 YGKNWTQP
-224 AHFVG
+224 QNFVG
-229 NGAFRLSQWVV
+229 NGAFRLTQWVV
-240 NEKLVVE
+240 NEKVVVE
-247 RNPQYWDNAN
+247 RNSQYWDNAR
-257 TRLNKV
+257 TVLNKV

-285 YTTPPELY
+285 YSAPPELY
-293 QQLKKTLG
+293 RQLKNSLG
-301 DEQLV
+301 DEQLI
-306 TYPLLSTSYFAFNNQ
+306 TYPLLSTSYFAFNNR

-332 ALNLALDKDIIAGK
+332 ALNLALDKEIIATK

-362 AGGYSLKAGEA
+362 AGGFTLQAGQE
-373 AGWTRE
+373 AGWPRE
-379 QRLAQAQKLLAEAG
+379 QRIAQAKKLLAEAG
-393 FNAAHPLRFTL
+393 FDAAHPLSFTL

-426 LGVEA
+426 LGVDVT
-431 RLQSQ
+431 LQSQ
-436 ERKVTLDSIN
+436 ERKVVLDNIN
-446 RGQYSV
+446 NGQYSV
-452 AFTRWLADYNDPST
+452 AFSRWLADYNDPST
-466 FLNVFRSASSEN
+466 FLNVFRATSSEN
-478 SPKYRNG
+478 SAKYANE
-485 NYDRILHQATAA
+485 NYDRLLHQATAA
-497 QTPQQVQHYFQQAE
+497 QTPQQVQRYFQQAE
-511 DLLAA
+511 DVLAV

-542 RQGALYDKNAYIVA
+542 RQGPLYDKNVYILA

>member
-1 VNISDDKIL
+1 M
-10 IRDIVV
+10 

-36 PVAGVRAAEVPA
+36 PVAGVSAAEVPA

-542 RQGALYDKNAYIVA
+542 RQGALYDRNAYIVA

>member
-1 VNISDDKIL
+1 MNIGVDKTP
-10 IRDIVV
+10 IRDNDVTY
-16 KHSFNTKILAGL
+16 SFKLKGLAGL
-28 IVYSLSPV
+28 IILSLQ
-36 PVAGVRAAEVPA
+36 AGVAVQAAEVPA
-48 GVKLAETQELV
+48 GVQLAAKQELV

-87 EGLLRVGKKG
+87 EGLLRVGKNG
-97 EVIPALAEKWEQQD
+97 EVIPALATKWETKGT
-111 NVWTFH
+111 VWTFH
-117 LRPQAKWSNG
+117 LRPEAKWSNG
-127 DPVTAGDFVYSW
+127 DPVTADDFVFSW

-164 EINAGSKPPSELGVK
+164 EINAGSKPPNELGVK

-208 VNQKVVEK
+208 VNRKVVEQ
-216 YGKDWTQP
+216 YGKNWTQP
-224 AHFVG
+224 QNFVG
-229 NGAFRLSQWVV
+229 NGAFKLAQWVV
-240 NEKLVVE
+240 NEKVVVE
-247 RNPQYWDNAN
+247 RNTQYWDNAH
-257 TRLNKV
+257 TVLNKV

-285 YTTPPELY
+285 YSAPPELY
-293 QQLKKTLG
+293 QQLKKNLG

-306 TYPLLSTSYFAFNNQ
+306 TYPLLSTSYFAFNNRQ
-321 QAPFNDVRVRQ
+321 PPFNDVRVRQ
-332 ALNLALDKDIIAGK
+332 ALNLALDKQVIAGK

-362 AGGYSLKAGEA
+362 AGGFTLQPGVA
-373 AGWTRE
+373 AGWSQE
-379 QRLAQAQKLLAEAG
+379 QRIAQAKKLLAEAG
-393 FNAAHPLRFTL
+393 FNAQHPLRFTL

-417 ASSAMWKKN
+417 AASAMWKKN
-426 LGVEA
+426 LGAEVT
-431 RLQSQ
+431 LQNQ
-436 ERKVTLDSIN
+436 ERKVVLDNIN
-446 RGQYSV
+446 NGQYSA
-452 AFTRWLADYNDPST
+452 AFSRWLADYNDPST
-466 FLNVFRSASSEN
+466 FLNVFRSTSSEN
-478 SPKYRNG
+478 SAKYANEH
-485 NYDRILHQATAA
+485 YDRLLHQATAA
-497 QTPQQVQHYFQQAE
+497 QSPEQVQQAFQQAE
-511 DLLAA
+511 DVLAV

-542 RQGALYDKNAYIVA
+542 RQGPLYDKNVYILA

>member
-1 VNISDDKIL
+1 MNIGVDKTPL
-10 IRDIVV
+10 RDNDVTY
-16 KHSFNTKILAGL
+16 SFKLKGLAGL
-28 IVYSLSPV
+28 IILSLQ
-36 PVAGVRAAEVPA
+36 AGVTVQAAEVPA
-48 GVKLAETQELV
+48 GVQLAAKQELV

-87 EGLLRVGKKG
+87 EGLLRVGKNG
-97 EVIPALAEKWEQQD
+97 EVIPALATKWENQGT
-111 NVWTFH
+111 VWTFH
-117 LRPQAKWSNG
+117 LRPEAKWSNG
-127 DPVTAGDFVYSW
+127 DPVTANDFVFSW

-164 EINAGSKPPSELGVK
+164 EINAGSKPPTELGVK

-208 VNQKVVEK
+208 VNRKVVEQ
-216 YGKDWTQP
+216 YGKNWTQP
-224 AHFVG
+224 QNFVG
-229 NGAFRLSQWVV
+229 NGAFKLAQWVV
-240 NEKLVVE
+240 NEKVVVE
-247 RNPQYWDNAN
+247 RNTQYWDNAH
-257 TRLNKV
+257 TVLNKV
-263 TFLPLQGFP
+263 IFLPLQGFP

-285 YTTPPELY
+285 YSAPPELY
-293 QQLKKTLG
+293 QQLKKSLG

-306 TYPLLSTSYFAFNNQ
+306 TYPLLSTSYFAFNNRQ
-321 QAPFNDVRVRQ
+321 PPFNDVRVRQ
-332 ALNLALDKDIIAGK
+332 ALNLALDKQVIAGK

-362 AGGYSLKAGEA
+362 AGGFSLQPGVA
-373 AGWTRE
+373 AGWSQE
-379 QRLAQAQKLLAEAG
+379 QRIAQAKKLLAEAG
-393 FNAAHPLRFTL
+393 FNAQHPLRFTL

-417 ASSAMWKKN
+417 AGSAMWKKN
-426 LGVEA
+426 LGAEVT
-431 RLQSQ
+431 LQNQ
-436 ERKVTLDSIN
+436 ERKVVLDNIN
-446 RGQYSV
+446 NGQYSV
-452 AFTRWLADYNDPST
+452 AFSRWLADYNDPST
-466 FLNVFRSASSEN
+466 FLNVFRSTSSEN
-478 SPKYRNG
+478 SAKYANEH
-485 NYDRILHQATAA
+485 YDRLLHQATAA
-497 QTPQQVQHYFQQAE
+497 QSPEQVQQHFQQAE
-511 DLLAA
+511 DVLAV

-542 RQGALYDKNAYIVA
+542 RQGPLYDKNVYILA

>member
-1 VNISDDKIL
+1 MNIGVDKTPL
-10 IRDIVV
+10 RDNDVTY
-16 KHSFNTKILAGL
+16 SFKLKGLAGL
-28 IVYSLSPV
+28 IILSLQ
-36 PVAGVRAAEVPA
+36 AGMAVQAAEVPA
-48 GVKLAETQELV
+48 GVQLAAKQELV

-87 EGLLRVGKKG
+87 EGLLRVGKNG
-97 EVIPALAEKWEQQD
+97 EVIPALATKWETKGT
-111 NVWTFH
+111 VWTFH
-117 LRPQAKWSNG
+117 LRPEAKWSNG
-127 DPVTAGDFVYSW
+127 DPVTADDFVFSW

-208 VNQKVVEK
+208 VNRKVVEQ
-216 YGKDWTQP
+216 YGKNWTQP
-224 AHFVG
+224 QNFVG
-229 NGAFRLSQWVV
+229 NGAFKLAQWVV
-240 NEKLVVE
+240 NEKVVVE
-247 RNPQYWDNAN
+247 RNTQYWDNAH
-257 TRLNKV
+257 TVLNKV

-285 YTTPPELY
+285 YSAPPELY
-293 QQLKKTLG
+293 QQLKKNLG

-306 TYPLLSTSYFAFNNQ
+306 TYPLLSTSYFAFNNRQ
-321 QAPFNDVRVRQ
+321 PPFNDVRVRQ
-332 ALNLALDKDIIAGK
+332 ALNLALDKQVIAGK

-362 AGGYSLKAGEA
+362 AGGFTLQPGVA
-373 AGWTRE
+373 AGWSQE
-379 QRLAQAQKLLAEAG
+379 QRIAQAKKLLAEAG
-393 FNAAHPLRFTL
+393 FNAQHPLRFTL

-417 ASSAMWKKN
+417 AASAMWKKN
-426 LGVEA
+426 LGAEVT
-431 RLQSQ
+431 LQNQ
-436 ERKVTLDSIN
+436 ERKVVLDNIN
-446 RGQYSV
+446 NGQYSA
-452 AFTRWLADYNDPST
+452 AFSRWLADYNDPST
-466 FLNVFRSASSEN
+466 FLNVFRSTSSEN
-478 SPKYRNG
+478 SAKYANEH
-485 NYDRILHQATAA
+485 YDRLLHQATAA
-497 QTPQQVQHYFQQAE
+497 QSPEQVQQAFQQAE
-511 DLLAA
+511 DVLTV

-542 RQGALYDKNAYIVA
+542 RQGPLYDKNVYILA

>member
-1 VNISDDKIL
+1 MNIGVDKTPL
-10 IRDIVV
+10 RDNDVTY
-16 KHSFNTKILAGL
+16 SFKLKGLAGL
-28 IVYSLSPV
+28 IILSLQ
-36 PVAGVRAAEVPA
+36 AGMAVQAAEVPA
-48 GVKLAETQELV
+48 GVQLAAKQELV

-87 EGLLRVGKKG
+87 EGLLRVGKNG
-97 EVIPALAEKWEQQD
+97 EVIPALATKWETKGT
-111 NVWTFH
+111 VWTFH
-117 LRPQAKWSNG
+117 LRPEAKWSNG
-127 DPVTAGDFVYSW
+127 DPVTADDFVFSW

-208 VNQKVVEK
+208 VNRKVVEQ
-216 YGKDWTQP
+216 YGKNWTQP
-224 AHFVG
+224 QNFVG
-229 NGAFRLSQWVV
+229 NGAFKLAQWVV
-240 NEKLVVE
+240 NEKVVVE
-247 RNPQYWDNAN
+247 RNTQYWDNAH
-257 TRLNKV
+257 TVLNKV
-263 TFLPLQGFP
+263 IFLPLQGFP

-285 YTTPPELY
+285 YSAPPELY
-293 QQLKKTLG
+293 QQLKKNLG

-306 TYPLLSTSYFAFNNQ
+306 TYPLLSTSYFAFNNRQ
-321 QAPFNDVRVRQ
+321 PPFNDVRVRQ
-332 ALNLALDKDIIAGK
+332 ALNLALDKQVIAGK

-362 AGGYSLKAGEA
+362 AGGFTLQPGVA
-373 AGWTRE
+373 AGWSQE
-379 QRLAQAQKLLAEAG
+379 QRIAQAKKLLAEAG
-393 FNAAHPLRFTL
+393 FNAQHPLRFTL

-417 ASSAMWKKN
+417 AASAMWKKN
-426 LGVEA
+426 LGAEVT
-431 RLQSQ
+431 LQNQ
-436 ERKVTLDSIN
+436 ERKVVLDNIN
-446 RGQYSV
+446 NGKYSA
-452 AFTRWLADYNDPST
+452 AFSRWLADYNDPST
-466 FLNVFRSASSEN
+466 FLNVFRSTSSEN
-478 SPKYRNG
+478 SAKYANEH
-485 NYDRILHQATAA
+485 YDRLLHQATAA
-497 QTPQQVQHYFQQAE
+497 QNPEQVQQAFQQAE
-511 DLLAA
+511 DVLAV

-542 RQGALYDKNAYIVA
+542 RQGPLYDKNVYILA

>member
-1 VNISDDKIL
+1 MNIGVDKTPL
-10 IRDIVV
+10 RDNDVTY
-16 KHSFNTKILAGL
+16 SFKLKGLAGL
-28 IVYSLSPV
+28 IILSLQ
-36 PVAGVRAAEVPA
+36 AGMAVQAAEVPA
-48 GVKLAETQELV
+48 GVQLAAKQELV

-87 EGLLRVGKKG
+87 EGLLRVGKNG
-97 EVIPALAEKWEQQD
+97 EVIPALATKWETKGT
-111 NVWTFH
+111 VWTFH
-117 LRPQAKWSNG
+117 LRPEAKWSNG
-127 DPVTAGDFVYSW
+127 DPVTADDFVFSW

-164 EINAGSKPPSELGVK
+164 EINAGGKPPSELGVK

-208 VNQKVVEK
+208 VNRKVVEQ
-216 YGKDWTQP
+216 YGKNWTQP
-224 AHFVG
+224 QNFVG
-229 NGAFRLSQWVV
+229 NGAFKLAQWVV
-240 NEKLVVE
+240 NEKVVVE
-247 RNPQYWDNAN
+247 RNTQYWDNAH
-257 TRLNKV
+257 TVLNKV

-285 YTTPPELY
+285 YSAPPELY
-293 QQLKKTLG
+293 QQLKKNLG

-306 TYPLLSTSYFAFNNQ
+306 TYPLLSTSYFAFNNRQ
-321 QAPFNDVRVRQ
+321 PPFNDVRVRQ
-332 ALNLALDKDIIAGK
+332 ALNLALDKQVIAGK

-362 AGGYSLKAGEA
+362 SGGFTLQPGVA
-373 AGWTRE
+373 AGWSQE
-379 QRLAQAQKLLAEAG
+379 QRIAQAKKLLAEAG
-393 FNAAHPLRFTL
+393 FNAQHPLRFTL

-417 ASSAMWKKN
+417 AASAMWKKN
-426 LGVEA
+426 LGAEVT
-431 RLQSQ
+431 LQNQ
-436 ERKVTLDSIN
+436 ERKVVLDNIN
-446 RGQYSV
+446 NGQYSA
-452 AFTRWLADYNDPST
+452 AFSRWLADYNDPST
-466 FLNVFRSASSEN
+466 FLNVFRSTSSEN
-478 SPKYRNG
+478 SAKYANEH
-485 NYDRILHQATAA
+485 YDRLLHQATAA
-497 QTPQQVQHYFQQAE
+497 QSPEQVQQAFQQAE
-511 DLLAA
+511 DVLTV

-542 RQGALYDKNAYIVA
+542 RQGPLYDKNVYILA

>member
-1 VNISDDKIL
+1 MNIGVDKTPL
-10 IRDIVV
+10 RDNDVTY
-16 KHSFNTKILAGL
+16 SFKLKGLAGL
-28 IVYSLSPV
+28 IILSLQ
-36 PVAGVRAAEVPA
+36 AGVAVQAAEVPA
-48 GVKLAETQELV
+48 GVQLAAKQELV

-87 EGLLRVGKKG
+87 EGLLRVGKNG
-97 EVIPALAEKWEQQD
+97 EVIPALATKWETKGT
-111 NVWTFH
+111 VWTFH
-117 LRPQAKWSNG
+117 LRPEAKWSNG
-127 DPVTAGDFVYSW
+127 DPVTADDFVFSW

-164 EINAGSKPPSELGVK
+164 EINAGGKPPSELGVK

-208 VNQKVVEK
+208 VNRKVVEQ
-216 YGKDWTQP
+216 YGKNWTQP
-224 AHFVG
+224 QNFVG
-229 NGAFRLSQWVV
+229 NGAFKLAQWVV
-240 NEKLVVE
+240 NEKVVVE
-247 RNPQYWDNAN
+247 RNTQYWDNAH
-257 TRLNKV
+257 TVLNKV
-263 TFLPLQGFP
+263 IFLPLQGFP

-285 YTTPPELY
+285 YSAPPELY
-293 QQLKKTLG
+293 QQLKKNLG

-306 TYPLLSTSYFAFNNQ
+306 TYPLLSTSYFAFNNRQ
-321 QAPFNDVRVRQ
+321 PPFNDVRVRQ
-332 ALNLALDKDIIAGK
+332 ALNLALDKQVIAGK

-362 AGGYSLKAGEA
+362 AGGFTLQPGVA
-373 AGWTRE
+373 AGWSQE
-379 QRLAQAQKLLAEAG
+379 QRIAQAKKLLAEAG
-393 FNAAHPLRFTL
+393 FNAQHPLRFTL

-417 ASSAMWKKN
+417 AASAMWKKN
-426 LGVEA
+426 LGAEVT
-431 RLQSQ
+431 LQNQ
-436 ERKVTLDSIN
+436 ERKVVLDNIN
-446 RGQYSV
+446 NGQYSA
-452 AFTRWLADYNDPST
+452 AFSRWLADYNDPST
-466 FLNVFRSASSEN
+466 FLNVFRSTSSEN
-478 SPKYRNG
+478 SAKYANEH
-485 NYDRILHQATAA
+485 YDRLLHQATAA
-497 QTPQQVQHYFQQAE
+497 QSPEQVQQAFQQAE
-511 DLLAA
+511 DVLAV

-542 RQGALYDKNAYIVA
+542 RQGPLYDKNVYILA

>member
-1 VNISDDKIL
+1 MNIGVDKTP
-10 IRDIVV
+10 IRDSDVTY
-16 KHSFNTKILAGL
+16 SFKLKGLAGL
-28 IVYSLSPV
+28 IILSLQ
-36 PVAGVRAAEVPA
+36 AGVAVQAAEVPA
-48 GVKLAETQELV
+48 GVQLDAKQELV

-87 EGLLRVGKKG
+87 EGLLRVGKNG
-97 EVIPALAEKWEQQD
+97 EVIPALATKWETKGT
-111 NVWTFH
+111 VWTFH
-117 LRPQAKWSNG
+117 LRPEAKWSNG
-127 DPVTAGDFVYSW
+127 DPVTADDFVFSW

-164 EINAGSKPPSELGVK
+164 EINAGGKPPSELGVK

-208 VNQKVVEK
+208 VNRKVVEQ
-216 YGKDWTQP
+216 YGKNWTQP
-224 AHFVG
+224 QNFVG
-229 NGAFRLSQWVV
+229 NGAFKLAQWVV
-240 NEKLVVE
+240 NEKVVLE
-247 RNPQYWDNAN
+247 RNTQYWDNAH
-257 TRLNKV
+257 TVLNKV

-285 YTTPPELY
+285 YSAPPELY
-293 QQLKKTLG
+293 QQLKKNLG

-306 TYPLLSTSYFAFNNQ
+306 TYPLLSTSYFAFNNRQ
-321 QAPFNDVRVRQ
+321 PPFNDVRVRQ
-332 ALNLALDKDIIAGK
+332 ALNLALDKQVIAGK

-362 AGGYSLKAGEA
+362 AGGFTLQPGVA
-373 AGWTRE
+373 AGWSQE
-379 QRLAQAQKLLAEAG
+379 QRIAQAKKLLAEAG
-393 FNAAHPLRFTL
+393 FNAQHPLRFTL

-417 ASSAMWKKN
+417 AASAMWKKN
-426 LGVEA
+426 LGAEVT
-431 RLQSQ
+431 LKNQ
-436 ERKVTLDSIN
+436 ERKVVLDNIN
-446 RGQYSV
+446 NGQYSA
-452 AFTRWLADYNDPST
+452 AFSRWLADYNDPST
-466 FLNVFRSASSEN
+466 FLNVFRSTSSEN
-478 SPKYRNG
+478 SAKYANEH
-485 NYDRILHQATAA
+485 YDRLLHQATAA
-497 QTPQQVQHYFQQAE
+497 QSPEQVQQAFQQAE
-511 DLLAA
+511 DVLAV

-542 RQGALYDKNAYIVA
+542 RQGPLYDKNVYILA

>member
-1 VNISDDKIL
+1 M
-10 IRDIVV
+10 

-28 IVYSLSPV
+28 IVCSLSPV
-36 PVAGVRAAEVPA
+36 AGVSAAEVPA

-97 EVIPALAEKWEQQD
+97 EVIPALAEKWEQQG

-164 EINAGSKPPSELGVK
+164 EINAGSKPPSELGVR

-293 QQLKKTLG
+293 QRLKKTLG

-393 FNAAHPLRFTL
+393 FNAANPLRFTL

>member
-1 VNISDDKIL
+1 MNIGVDKTPL
-10 IRDIVV
+10 RDNDVTY
-16 KHSFNTKILAGL
+16 SFKLKGLAGL
-28 IVYSLSPV
+28 IILSLQ
-36 PVAGVRAAEVPA
+36 AGMAVQAAEVPA
-48 GVKLAETQELV
+48 GVQLAAKQELV

-87 EGLLRVGKKG
+87 EGLLRVGKNG
-97 EVIPALAEKWEQQD
+97 EVIPALATKWETKGT
-111 NVWTFH
+111 VWTFH
-117 LRPQAKWSNG
+117 LRPEAKWSNG
-127 DPVTAGDFVYSW
+127 DPVTADDFVFSW

-208 VNQKVVEK
+208 VNRKVVEQ
-216 YGKDWTQP
+216 YGKNWTQP
-224 AHFVG
+224 QNFVG
-229 NGAFRLSQWVV
+229 NGAFKLAQWVV
-240 NEKLVVE
+240 NEKVVVE
-247 RNPQYWDNAN
+247 RNTQYWDNAH
-257 TRLNKV
+257 TVLNKV

-285 YTTPPELY
+285 YSAPPELY
-293 QQLKKTLG
+293 QQLKKNLG

-306 TYPLLSTSYFAFNNQ
+306 TYPLLSTSYFAFNNRQ
-321 QAPFNDVRVRQ
+321 PPFNDVRVRQ
-332 ALNLALDKDIIAGK
+332 ALNLALDKQVIAGK

-362 AGGYSLKAGEA
+362 AGGFTLQPGVA
-373 AGWTRE
+373 AGWSQE
-379 QRLAQAQKLLAEAG
+379 QRIAQAKKLLAEAG
-393 FNAAHPLRFTL
+393 FNAQHPLRFTL

-417 ASSAMWKKN
+417 AASAMWKKN
-426 LGVEA
+426 LGAEVT
-431 RLQSQ
+431 LQNQ
-436 ERKVTLDSIN
+436 ERKVVLDNIN
-446 RGQYSV
+446 NGQYSA
-452 AFTRWLADYNDPST
+452 AFSRWLADYNDPST
-466 FLNVFRSASSEN
+466 FLNVFCSTSSEN
-478 SPKYRNG
+478 SAKYANEH
-485 NYDRILHQATAA
+485 YDRLLHQATAA
-497 QTPQQVQHYFQQAE
+497 QSPEQVQQAFQQAE
-511 DLLAA
+511 DVLAV

-542 RQGALYDKNAYIVA
+542 RQGPLYDKNVYILA

>member
-1 VNISDDKIL
+1 MNIGVDKTP
-10 IRDIVV
+10 IRDNDVTY
-16 KHSFNTKILAGL
+16 SFKLKGLAGL
-28 IVYSLSPV
+28 IILSLQ
-36 PVAGVRAAEVPA
+36 AGVAVQAAEVPA
-48 GVKLAETQELV
+48 GVQLAAKQELV

-87 EGLLRVGKKG
+87 EGLLRVGKNG
-97 EVIPALAEKWEQQD
+97 EVIPALATKWETKGT
-111 NVWTFH
+111 VWTFH
-117 LRPQAKWSNG
+117 LRPEAKWSNG
-127 DPVTAGDFVYSW
+127 DPVTADDFVFSW

-208 VNQKVVEK
+208 VNRKVVEQ
-216 YGKDWTQP
+216 YGKNWTQP
-224 AHFVG
+224 QNFVG
-229 NGAFRLSQWVV
+229 NGAFKLAQWVV
-240 NEKLVVE
+240 NEKVVLE
-247 RNPQYWDNAN
+247 RNTQYWDNAH
-257 TRLNKV
+257 TVLNKV

-285 YTTPPELY
+285 YSAPPELY
-293 QQLKKTLG
+293 QQLKKNLG

-306 TYPLLSTSYFAFNNQ
+306 TYPLLSTSYFAFNNRQ
-321 QAPFNDVRVRQ
+321 PPFNDVRVRQ
-332 ALNLALDKDIIAGK
+332 ALNLALDKQVIAGK

-362 AGGYSLKAGEA
+362 AGGFTLQAGVA
-373 AGWTRE
+373 AEWSQE
-379 QRLAQAQKLLAEAG
+379 QRIAQAKKLLAEAG
-393 FNAAHPLRFTL
+393 FNAQHPLRFTL

-417 ASSAMWKKN
+417 AASAMWKKN
-426 LGVEA
+426 LGAEVT
-431 RLQSQ
+431 LQNQ
-436 ERKVTLDSIN
+436 ERKVVLDNIN
-446 RGQYSV
+446 NGQYSA
-452 AFTRWLADYNDPST
+452 AFSRWLADYNDPST
-466 FLNVFRSASSEN
+466 FLNVFRSTSSEN
-478 SPKYRNG
+478 SAKYANEH
-485 NYDRILHQATAA
+485 YDRLLHQATAA
-497 QTPQQVQHYFQQAE
+497 QSPEQVQQAFQQAE
-511 DLLAA
+511 DVLAV

-542 RQGALYDKNAYIVA
+542 RQGPLYDKNVYILA

>member
-1 VNISDDKIL
+1 MNIGVDKTPL
-10 IRDIVV
+10 RDNDVTY
-16 KHSFNTKILAGL
+16 SFKLKGLAGL
-28 IVYSLSPV
+28 IILSLQ
-36 PVAGVRAAEVPA
+36 AGVAVQAAEVPA
-48 GVKLAETQELV
+48 GVQLAAKQELV

-87 EGLLRVGKKG
+87 EGLLRVGKNG
-97 EVIPALAEKWEQQD
+97 EVIPALATKWETKGT
-111 NVWTFH
+111 VWTFH
-117 LRPQAKWSNG
+117 LRPEAKWSNG
-127 DPVTAGDFVYSW
+127 DPVTADDFVFSW

-208 VNQKVVEK
+208 VNRKVVEQ
-216 YGKDWTQP
+216 YGKNWTQP
-224 AHFVG
+224 QNFVG
-229 NGAFRLSQWVV
+229 NGAFKLAQWVV
-240 NEKLVVE
+240 NEKVVVE
-247 RNPQYWDNAN
+247 RNTQYWDNAH
-257 TRLNKV
+257 TVLNKV

-285 YTTPPELY
+285 YSAPPELY
-293 QQLKKTLG
+293 QQLKKNLG

-306 TYPLLSTSYFAFNNQ
+306 TYPLLSTSYFAFNNRQ
-321 QAPFNDVRVRQ
+321 PPFNDVRVRQ
-332 ALNLALDKDIIAGK
+332 ALNLALDKQVIAGK

-362 AGGYSLKAGEA
+362 AGGFTLQPGVA
-373 AGWTRE
+373 AGWSQE
-379 QRLAQAQKLLAEAG
+379 QRIAQAKKLLAEAG
-393 FNAAHPLRFTL
+393 FNAQHPLRFTL

-417 ASSAMWKKN
+417 AASAMWKKN
-426 LGVEA
+426 LGAEVT
-431 RLQSQ
+431 LQNQ
-436 ERKVTLDSIN
+436 ERKVVLDNIN
-446 RGQYSV
+446 NGQYSA
-452 AFTRWLADYNDPST
+452 AFSRWLADYNDPST
-466 FLNVFRSASSEN
+466 FLNVFRSTSSEN
-478 SPKYRNG
+478 SAKYANEH
-485 NYDRILHQATAA
+485 YDRLLHQATAA
-497 QTPQQVQHYFQQAE
+497 QSPEQVQQAFQQAE
-511 DLLAA
+511 DVLAV

-542 RQGALYDKNAYIVA
+542 RQGPLYDKNVYILA

>member
-1 VNISDDKIL
+1 MNIGVDKTP
-10 IRDIVV
+10 IRDNDVTY
-16 KHSFNTKILAGL
+16 SFKLKGLTGL
-28 IVYSLSPV
+28 IILSLQ
-36 PVAGVRAAEVPA
+36 AGMAVQAAEVPA
-48 GVKLAETQELV
+48 GVQLAAKQELV

-87 EGLLRVGKKG
+87 EGLLRVGKNG
-97 EVIPALAEKWEQQD
+97 EVIPALATKWETKGT
-111 NVWTFH
+111 VWTFH
-117 LRPQAKWSNG
+117 LRPEAKWSNG
-127 DPVTAGDFVYSW
+127 DPVTADDFVFSW

-208 VNQKVVEK
+208 VNRKVVEQ
-216 YGKDWTQP
+216 YGKNWTQP
-224 AHFVG
+224 QNFVG
-229 NGAFRLSQWVV
+229 NGAFKLAQWVV
-240 NEKLVVE
+240 NEKVVVE
-247 RNPQYWDNAN
+247 RNTQYWDNAH
-257 TRLNKV
+257 TVLNKV

-285 YTTPPELY
+285 YSAPPELY
-293 QQLKKTLG
+293 QQLKKNLG

-306 TYPLLSTSYFAFNNQ
+306 TYPLLSTSYFAFNNRQ
-321 QAPFNDVRVRQ
+321 PPFNDVRVRQ
-332 ALNLALDKDIIAGK
+332 ALNLALDKQVIAGK

-362 AGGYSLKAGEA
+362 AGGFTLQPGVA
-373 AGWTRE
+373 AGWSQE
-379 QRLAQAQKLLAEAG
+379 QRIAQAKKLMAEAG
-393 FNAAHPLRFTL
+393 FNAQHPLRFTL

-417 ASSAMWKKN
+417 AASAMWKKN
-426 LGVEA
+426 LGAEVT
-431 RLQSQ
+431 LQNQ
-436 ERKVTLDSIN
+436 ERKVVLDNIN
-446 RGQYSV
+446 NGQYSA
-452 AFTRWLADYNDPST
+452 AFSRWLADYNDPST
-466 FLNVFRSASSEN
+466 FLNVFRSTSSEN
-478 SPKYRNG
+478 SAKYANEH
-485 NYDRILHQATAA
+485 YDRLLRQATAA
-497 QTPQQVQHYFQQAE
+497 QSPEQVQQAFQQAE
-511 DLLAA
+511 DVLAV

-542 RQGALYDKNAYIVA
+542 RQGPLYDKNVYILA

>member
-1 VNISDDKIL
+1 MAVQ
-10 IRDIVV
+10 
-16 KHSFNTKILAGL
+16 
-28 IVYSLSPV
+28 
-36 PVAGVRAAEVPA
+36 AAEVPA
-48 GVKLAETQELV
+48 GVQLAAKQELV

-87 EGLLRVGKKG
+87 EGLLRVGKNG
-97 EVIPALAEKWEQQD
+97 EVIPALATKWETKGT
-111 NVWTFH
+111 VWTFH
-117 LRPQAKWSNG
+117 LRPEAKWSNG
-127 DPVTAGDFVYSW
+127 DPVTADDFVFSW

-208 VNQKVVEK
+208 VNRKVVEQ
-216 YGKDWTQP
+216 YGKNWTQP
-224 AHFVG
+224 QNFVG
-229 NGAFRLSQWVV
+229 NGAFKLAQWVV
-240 NEKLVVE
+240 NEKVVVE
-247 RNPQYWDNAN
+247 RNTQYWDNAH
-257 TRLNKV
+257 TVLNKV

-285 YTTPPELY
+285 YSAPPELY
-293 QQLKKTLG
+293 QQLKKNLG

-306 TYPLLSTSYFAFNNQ
+306 TYPLLSTSYFAFNNRQ
-321 QAPFNDVRVRQ
+321 PPFNDVRVRQ
-332 ALNLALDKDIIAGK
+332 ALNLALDKQVIAGK

-362 AGGYSLKAGEA
+362 AGGFTLQPGVA
-373 AGWTRE
+373 AGWSQE
-379 QRLAQAQKLLAEAG
+379 QRIAQAKKLMAEAG
-393 FNAAHPLRFTL
+393 FNAQHPLRFTL

-417 ASSAMWKKN
+417 AASAMWKKN
-426 LGVEA
+426 LGAEVT
-431 RLQSQ
+431 LQNQ
-436 ERKVTLDSIN
+436 ERKVVLDNIN
-446 RGQYSV
+446 NGQYSA
-452 AFTRWLADYNDPST
+452 AFSRWLADYNDPST
-466 FLNVFRSASSEN
+466 FLNVFRSTSSEN
-478 SPKYRNG
+478 SAKYANEH
-485 NYDRILHQATAA
+485 YDRLLRQATAA
-497 QTPQQVQHYFQQAE
+497 QSPEQVQQAFQQAE
-511 DLLAA
+511 DVLAV

-542 RQGALYDKNAYIVA
+542 RQGPLYDKNVYILA

>member
-1 VNISDDKIL
+1 MNIGVDKTPL
-10 IRDIVV
+10 RDNDVTY
-16 KHSFNTKILAGL
+16 SFKLKGLAGL
-28 IVYSLSPV
+28 IILSLQ
-36 PVAGVRAAEVPA
+36 AGVAVQAAEVPA
-48 GVKLAETQELV
+48 GVQLAAKQELV

-87 EGLLRVGKKG
+87 EGLLRVGKNG
-97 EVIPALAEKWEQQD
+97 EVIPALATKWETKGT
-111 NVWTFH
+111 VWTFH
-117 LRPQAKWSNG
+117 LRPEAKWSNG
-127 DPVTAGDFVYSW
+127 DPVTADDFVFSW

-164 EINAGSKPPSELGVK
+164 EINAGGKPPSELGVK

-208 VNQKVVEK
+208 VNRKVVEQ
-216 YGKDWTQP
+216 YGKNWTQP
-224 AHFVG
+224 QNFVG
-229 NGAFRLSQWVV
+229 NGAFKLAQWVV
-240 NEKLVVE
+240 NEKVVLE
-247 RNPQYWDNAN
+247 RNTQYWDNAH
-257 TRLNKV
+257 TVLNKV

-285 YTTPPELY
+285 YSAPPELY
-293 QQLKKTLG
+293 QQLKKNLG

-306 TYPLLSTSYFAFNNQ
+306 TYPLLSTSYFAFNNRQ
-321 QAPFNDVRVRQ
+321 PPFNDVRVRQ
-332 ALNLALDKDIIAGK
+332 ALNLALDKQVIAGK

-362 AGGYSLKAGEA
+362 AGGFTLQPGVA
-373 AGWTRE
+373 AGWSQE
-379 QRLAQAQKLLAEAG
+379 QRIAQAKKLLAEAG
-393 FNAAHPLRFTL
+393 FNAQHPLRFTL

-417 ASSAMWKKN
+417 AASAMWKKN
-426 LGVEA
+426 LGAEVT
-431 RLQSQ
+431 LQNQ
-436 ERKVTLDSIN
+436 ERKVVLDNIN
-446 RGQYSV
+446 NGQYSA
-452 AFTRWLADYNDPST
+452 AFSRWLADYNDPST
-466 FLNVFRSASSEN
+466 FLNVFRSTSSEN
-478 SPKYRNG
+478 SAKYANEH
-485 NYDRILHQATAA
+485 YDRLLHQATAA
-497 QTPQQVQHYFQQAE
+497 QSPEQVQQAFQQAE
-511 DLLAA
+511 DVLAV

-542 RQGALYDKNAYIVA
+542 RQGPLYDKNVYILA

>member
-1 VNISDDKIL
+1 MNIGVDKTP
-10 IRDIVV
+10 IRDNDVTY
-16 KHSFNTKILAGL
+16 SFKLKGLAGL
-28 IVYSLSPV
+28 IILSLQ
-36 PVAGVRAAEVPA
+36 AGVAVQAAEVPA
-48 GVKLAETQELV
+48 GVQLAAKQELV

-87 EGLLRVGKKG
+87 EGLLRVGKNG
-97 EVIPALAEKWEQQD
+97 EVIPALATKWETKGT
-111 NVWTFH
+111 VWTFH
-117 LRPQAKWSNG
+117 LRPEAKWSNG
-127 DPVTAGDFVYSW
+127 DPVTADDFVFSW

-164 EINAGSKPPSELGVK
+164 EINAGGKPPSELGVK

-208 VNQKVVEK
+208 VNRKVVEQ
-216 YGKDWTQP
+216 YGKNWTQP
-224 AHFVG
+224 QNFVG
-229 NGAFRLSQWVV
+229 NGAFKLAQWVV
-240 NEKLVVE
+240 NEKVVLE
-247 RNPQYWDNAN
+247 RNTQYWDNAH
-257 TRLNKV
+257 TVLNKV

-285 YTTPPELY
+285 YSAPPELY
-293 QQLKKTLG
+293 QQLKKNLG

-306 TYPLLSTSYFAFNNQ
+306 TYPLLSTSYFAFNNRQ
-321 QAPFNDVRVRQ
+321 PPFNDVRVRQ
-332 ALNLALDKDIIAGK
+332 ALNLALDKQVIAGK

-362 AGGYSLKAGEA
+362 AGGFTLQAGVA
-373 AGWTRE
+373 AEWSQE
-379 QRLAQAQKLLAEAG
+379 QRIAQAKKLLAEAG
-393 FNAAHPLRFTL
+393 FNAQHPLRFTL

-417 ASSAMWKKN
+417 AASAMWKKN
-426 LGVEA
+426 LGAEVT
-431 RLQSQ
+431 LQNQ
-436 ERKVTLDSIN
+436 ERKVVLDNIN
-446 RGQYSV
+446 NGQYSA
-452 AFTRWLADYNDPST
+452 AFSRWLADYNDPST
-466 FLNVFRSASSEN
+466 FLNVFRSTSSEN
-478 SPKYRNG
+478 SAKYANEH
-485 NYDRILHQATAA
+485 YDRLLHQATAA
-497 QTPQQVQHYFQQAE
+497 QSPEQVQQAFQQAE
-511 DLLAA
+511 DVLAV

-542 RQGALYDKNAYIVA
+542 RQGPLYDKNVYILA

>member
-28 IVYSLSPV
+28 IVCSLSPV
-36 PVAGVRAAEVPA
+36 AGVSAAEVPA

-97 EVIPALAEKWEQQD
+97 EVIPALAEKWEQQG

-293 QQLKKTLG
+293 QRLKKTLG

-393 FNAAHPLRFTL
+393 FNAANPLRFTL

>member
-1 VNISDDKIL
+1 MNIGVDKTPL
-10 IRDIVV
+10 RDNDVTY
-16 KHSFNTKILAGL
+16 SFKLKGLTGL
-28 IVYSLSPV
+28 IILSLQ
-36 PVAGVRAAEVPA
+36 AGVAVQAAEVPA
-48 GVKLAETQELV
+48 GVQLAAKQELV

-87 EGLLRVGKKG
+87 EGLLRVGKNG
-97 EVIPALAEKWEQQD
+97 EVIPALATKWETKGT
-111 NVWTFH
+111 VWTFH
-117 LRPQAKWSNG
+117 LRPEAKWSNG
-127 DPVTAGDFVYSW
+127 DPVTADDFVFSW

-208 VNQKVVEK
+208 VNRKVVEQ
-216 YGKDWTQP
+216 YGKNWTQP
-224 AHFVG
+224 QNFVG
-229 NGAFRLSQWVV
+229 NGAFKLAQWVV
-240 NEKLVVE
+240 NEKVVLE
-247 RNPQYWDNAN
+247 RNTQYWDNAH
-257 TRLNKV
+257 TVLNKV

-285 YTTPPELY
+285 YSAPPELY
-293 QQLKKTLG
+293 QQLKKNLG

-306 TYPLLSTSYFAFNNQ
+306 TYPLLSTSYFAFNNRQ
-321 QAPFNDVRVRQ
+321 PPFNDVRVRQ
-332 ALNLALDKDIIAGK
+332 ALNLALDKQVIAGK

-362 AGGYSLKAGEA
+362 AGGFTLQPGVA
-373 AGWTRE
+373 AGWSQE
-379 QRLAQAQKLLAEAG
+379 QRIAQAKKLLAEAG
-393 FNAAHPLRFTL
+393 FNAQHPLRFTL

-417 ASSAMWKKN
+417 AASAMWKKN
-426 LGVEA
+426 LGAEVT
-431 RLQSQ
+431 LQNQ
-436 ERKVTLDSIN
+436 ERKVVLDNIN
-446 RGQYSV
+446 NGQYSA
-452 AFTRWLADYNDPST
+452 AFSRWLADYNDPST
-466 FLNVFRSASSEN
+466 FLNVFRSTSSEN
-478 SPKYRNG
+478 SAKYANEH
-485 NYDRILHQATAA
+485 YDRLLHQATAA
-497 QTPQQVQHYFQQAE
+497 QSPEQVQQAFQQAE
-511 DLLAA
+511 DVLAV

-542 RQGALYDKNAYIVA
+542 RQGPLYDKNVYILA

>member
-1 VNISDDKIL
+1 MNIGVDKTPLRDSD
-10 IRDIVV
+10 VTY
-16 KHSFNTKILAGL
+16 SFKLKGLAGL
-28 IVYSLSPV
+28 IILSLQ
-36 PVAGVRAAEVPA
+36 AGVAVQAAEVPA
-48 GVKLAETQELV
+48 GVQLAAKQELV

-87 EGLLRVGKKG
+87 EGLLRVGKNG
-97 EVIPALAEKWEQQD
+97 EVIPALATKWETKGT
-111 NVWTFH
+111 VWTFH
-117 LRPQAKWSNG
+117 LRPEAKWSNG
-127 DPVTAGDFVYSW
+127 DPVTADDFVFSW

-208 VNQKVVEK
+208 VNRKVVEQ
-216 YGKDWTQP
+216 YGKNWTQP
-224 AHFVG
+224 QNFVG
-229 NGAFRLSQWVV
+229 NGAFKLAQWVV
-240 NEKLVVE
+240 NEKVVVE
-247 RNPQYWDNAN
+247 RNTQYWDNAH
-257 TRLNKV
+257 TVLNKV

-285 YTTPPELY
+285 YSAPPELY
-293 QQLKKTLG
+293 QQLKKNLG

-306 TYPLLSTSYFAFNNQ
+306 TYPLLSTSYFAFNNRQ
-321 QAPFNDVRVRQ
+321 PPFNDVRVRQ
-332 ALNLALDKDIIAGK
+332 ALNLALDKQVIAGK

-362 AGGYSLKAGEA
+362 AGGFTLQPGVA
-373 AGWTRE
+373 AGWSQE
-379 QRLAQAQKLLAEAG
+379 QRIAQAKKLLAEAG
-393 FNAAHPLRFTL
+393 FNAQHPLRFTL

-417 ASSAMWKKN
+417 AASAMWKKN
-426 LGVEA
+426 LGAEVT
-431 RLQSQ
+431 LQNQ
-436 ERKVTLDSIN
+436 ERKVVLDNIN
-446 RGQYSV
+446 NGQYSA
-452 AFTRWLADYNDPST
+452 AFSRWLADYNDPST
-466 FLNVFRSASSEN
+466 FLNVFRSTSSEN
-478 SPKYRNG
+478 SAKYANEH
-485 NYDRILHQATAA
+485 YDRLLHQATAA
-497 QTPQQVQHYFQQAE
+497 QSPEQVQQAFQQAE
-511 DLLAA
+511 DVLAV

-542 RQGALYDKNAYIVA
+542 RQGPLYDKNVYILA